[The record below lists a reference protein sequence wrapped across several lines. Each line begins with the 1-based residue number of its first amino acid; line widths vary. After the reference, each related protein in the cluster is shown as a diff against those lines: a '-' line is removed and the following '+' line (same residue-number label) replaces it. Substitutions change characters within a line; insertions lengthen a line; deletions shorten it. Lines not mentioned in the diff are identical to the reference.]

1 MAIRCMGQFIG
12 RENAYSSINIVQN
25 FKEIYQRQGIGGFF
39 VGLIPRWLLEISTV
53 VITNVIIHLLRTQL
67 PSQNEMINFYEYIA
81 TFIAQTFTYPLSVV
95 TTVTAINR
103 SGLRAGML
111 PLAPIYANWQDAY
124 TSLGKNEQLK
134 RGSSLFNR
142 AVFGTT
148 GIPAPGTP
156 IPNA

>member
-1 MAIRCMGQFIG
+1 
-12 RENAYSSINIVQN
+12 VD
-25 FKEIYQRQGIGGFF
+25 FF
-39 VGLIPRWLLEISTV
+39 VGLIPRWLLEITTIIIS
-53 VITNVIIHLLRTQL
+53 NVLIHLLKSQL
-67 PSQNEMINFYEYIA
+67 PTQSEMVPLYEYMA
-81 TFIAQTFTYPLSVV
+81 AFVAQTVTYPLSVV

-111 PLAPIYANWQDAY
+111 PITPIYANWQDAY
-124 TSLGKNEQLK
+124 HQLSKTEQLK

-142 AVFGTT
+142 AAFGTI